1 MLESLG
7 AIRSMNMLTTGDT
20 AKLLGV
26 TSQTIINWMESGR
39 LPFVR
44 VGKGRRKILPR
55 QIRAFVEAQGMPVSS
70 LDGALWAKV
79 QEEAE
84 AVREASDAPQLVLD
98 VAGNVVYWSQ
108 AARESFGWTT
118 GEVLGQP
125 LSKIPARVP
134 GLPVDLLDLAS
145 PSGNETFRTL
155 LLELQS
161 REGKWF
167 PTEVTVSWIYDS
179 RGAVAGTVFLLEVP
193 QITTTRF
200 GGGRR

>member
-1 MLESLG
+1 
-7 AIRSMNMLTTGDT
+7 MLTTGDT

-55 QIRAFVEAQGMPVSS
+55 QIRAFVEAQGIPVSG
-70 LDGALWAKV
+70 LDSVLWGKV
-79 QEEAE
+79 QEEAD
-84 AVREASDAPQLVLD
+84 AVRETLDSPQLVLD
-98 VAGNVVYWSQ
+98 AAGNVVYWSQ
-108 AARESFGWTT
+108 AARELFGWTT
-118 GEVLGQP
+118 GEVVGQP

-161 REGKWF
+161 REGKWL
-167 PTEVTVSWIYDS
+167 PTEVTVSWIFDS
-179 RGAVAGTVFLLEVP
+179 RGAVAGTVFLLETP
-193 QITTTRF
+193 QITTTRL

>member
-1 MLESLG
+1 
-7 AIRSMNMLTTGDT
+7 MLTTGDT

-55 QIRAFVEAQGMPVSS
+55 QIRAFVESQGIPVSG
-70 LDGALWAKV
+70 LDSALWGKV
-79 QEEAE
+79 QEEAD
-84 AVREASDAPQLVLD
+84 AVRESPDSPQLVLD
-98 VAGNVVYWSQ
+98 AAGNVVYWSQ
-108 AARESFGWTT
+108 AARELFGWTT
-118 GEVLGQP
+118 GEVLGHP

-134 GLPVDLLDLAS
+134 GLPVDLLDLAA

-161 REGKWF
+161 REGKWL

-179 RGAVAGTVFLLEVP
+179 RGAVAGTVFLLETP
-193 QITTTRF
+193 QITTSRL

>member
-1 MLESLG
+1 
-7 AIRSMNMLTTGDT
+7 MLTTGDT

-55 QIRAFVEAQGMPVSS
+55 QIRAFVETQGIPVSG
-70 LDGALWAKV
+70 LDSALWGKV
-79 QEEAE
+79 QEEAD
-84 AVREASDAPQLVLD
+84 AVRESLDSPQLVLD
-98 VAGNVVYWSQ
+98 AAGSVVYWSQ
-108 AARESFGWTT
+108 AARELFGWTT

-134 GLPVDLLDLAS
+134 GLPVDLLDLAA

-161 REGKWF
+161 REGKWL

-179 RGAVAGTVFLLEVP
+179 RGAVAGTVFLLETP
-193 QITTTRF
+193 QITTSRL